1 MSERN
6 PGVFSSIVFTPTV
19 NSNTMVEVSQESDFG
34 TLVGNTRTLAANTTY
49 FIRGEVTC
57 VNLLA
62 ITNSGTAIRGWDRE
76 TATLSYV
83 GVSGLGDF
91 ITITDVSAELIGVE
105 FKSTNNTPM
114 DVVLH
119 AHNFDFTQ
127 TVPGVY
133 DSYNAGRLKV
143 LTIINCQFRDCFDVH
158 HIEGFDL
165 VDIQNCLFWYIEATA
180 MGCHFKNVSK
190 LQISSCEYVRWF
202 DETSIPTPSG
212 YATVPMI
219 ELRENG
225 VNGPGFGAVNITGC
239 IIHPQQTQDGLRL
252 QPGSTTGFGTITG
265 NTFINVGLTPNSH
278 VATIT
283 LSGTSGTAEV
293 LIGKYQ
299 PYLATFNTD
308 LTTTASDFVTAY
320 AQELFFRYGIT
331 LTSSGAD
338 IIFTSAVAGNVFYI
352 TSITNVTVDLA
363 GTLVHNA
370 PISGVVADLEPN
382 SQNGYIIQANQG
394 IENGASKAGLIIQG
408 NASAFTAPGA
418 YQTLN
423 ATNVGGSFTNSPY
436 FAKARRVITD
446 RDACSITYENKNPGS
461 FFVAVNATVEGSN
474 GFVTCQL
481 TFTRDGIET
490 PVPFATGTT
499 ELKGAAALLSFT
511 TLGQAKEGDIYKV
524 QFIKSTGTA
533 DLTVT
538 DFTLNGYQF

>member
-1 MSERN
+1 MS
-6 PGVFSSIVFTPTV
+6 FTPTPFIETI
-19 NSNTMVEVSQESDFG
+19 NGNTMKEVSQESDFG

-76 TATLSYV
+76 AARLSYV
-83 GVSGLGDF
+83 GVAGLGDF

-105 FKSTNNTPM
+105 FKSTNNTAM
-114 DVVLH
+114 DVVLR
-119 AHNFDFTQ
+119 ATNFDYTQ

-143 LTIINCQFRDCFDVH
+143 LTIINCQFRDCFDVQ

-165 VDIQNCLFWYIEATA
+165 VDIQNCLYWYIEATA

-202 DETSIPTPSG
+202 DETSLPTPSG

-219 ELRENG
+219 ELRANG
-225 VNGPGFGAVNITGC
+225 VNGPGFGGVNITGC
-239 IIHPQQTQDGLRL
+239 IHPQQTQNGLRL
-252 QPGSTTGFGTITG
+252 QPGSTTGFGTISS
-265 NTFINVGLTPNSH
+265 NTFINEGLTPNSH

-283 LSGTSGTAEV
+283 LTGTSGTANV
-293 LIGKYQ
+293 LIGGFQ
-299 PYLATFNTD
+299 NYLTTFNTS
-308 LTTTASDFVTAY
+308 LTQTAADFVTEY

-331 LTSSGAD
+331 LTSSGVD

-352 TSITNVTVDLA
+352 TSITNDTVDLA
-363 GTLVHNA
+363 GTLVHTA
-370 PISGVVADLEPN
+370 PISGVVADLELN
-382 SQNGYIIQANQG
+382 SQNGYIVQANQG
-394 IENGASKAGLIIQG
+394 IENGNSKAGLIIQG
-408 NASAFTAPGA
+408 NANAFTAPTA

-423 ATNVGGSFTNSPY
+423 ATNVSGSFTNSPY
-436 FAKARRVITD
+436 FPKALRVITD

-461 FFVAVNATVEGSN
+461 FFVAVNATVDGNN

-481 TFTRDGIET
+481 TFTRGGIET
-490 PVPFATGTT
+490 PVPFATGTV
-499 ELKGAAALLSFT
+499 ELKGSAETLAFT
-511 TLGQAKEGDIYKV
+511 TLGQAREGDIFKV
-524 QFIKSTGTA
+524 RFIKSAGN
-533 DLTVT
+533 LTVT

>member
-76 TATLSYV
+76 TATLAYV
-83 GVSGLGDF
+83 GVAGLGDF

-105 FKSTNNTPM
+105 FKSTNATAM
-114 DVVLH
+114 DVVLR
-119 AHNFDFTQ
+119 AANFDYTQ

-133 DSYNAGRLKV
+133 DSFNAGRLKV
-143 LTIINCQFRDCFDVH
+143 LTIINCQFRNCFDVQ

-165 VDIQNCLFWYIEATA
+165 VDIQNCLYWYIQATA

-219 ELRENG
+219 ELRANG
-225 VNGPGFGAVNITGC
+225 SGPGFGGVNIGGC
-239 IIHPQQTQDGLRL
+239 IIHPQQTQNGLRL
-252 QPGSTTGFGTITG
+252 QPGSTTGFGTISS

-283 LSGTSGTAEV
+283 LTGTSGTANV
-293 LIGKYQ
+293 LIGEYQ

-308 LTTTASDFVTAY
+308 LTTTAANFVTEY
-320 AQELFFRYGIT
+320 AQELFFRYGIA
-331 LTSSGAD
+331 LTSVGVD

-352 TSITNVTVDLA
+352 TSITNDTVDLA

-370 PISGVVADLEPN
+370 PISGVVADLELN
-382 SQNGYIIQANQG
+382 SQNGYIVQANQG
-394 IENGASKAGLIIQG
+394 IENGNSKAGLIIQG
-408 NASAFTAPGA
+408 NANAFTAPTA

-436 FAKARRVITD
+436 FAKALRVITD

-481 TFTRDGIET
+481 TFTRGGIET

-499 ELKGAAALLSFT
+499 ELKGAAETLAFT